1 MIASPFE
8 QAVLGSDAE
17 TLVDQLLEIGIAL
30 SASQSLEE
38 LLHLIL
44 TKSRQITASDAGTIF
59 LVQRQTDPAVLEFKA
74 AQNDSVA
81 LPEQVQETTIPLT
94 PTSLVAMPP

>member
-1 MIASPFE
+1 MTVSSLERAI
-8 QAVLGSDAE
+8 LGSDAE

-81 LPEQVQETTIPLT
+81 LLEQVHDTT
-94 PTSLVAMPP
+94 

>member
-1 MIASPFE
+1 MIGDSLEKATLS
-8 QAVLGSDAE
+8 SDSG

-59 LVQRQTDPAVLEFKA
+59 SSAATDRAGGA
-74 AQNDSVA
+74 
-81 LPEQVQETTIPLT
+81 
-94 PTSLVAMPP
+94 